1 MPTSTSRL
9 SYTDCFDYFEQALAD
24 PKGLAIGFEFSGDA
38 RHFRLRLHAARALD
52 RRENA
57 ETYEQ
62 GHPLFGRSMFDEIV
76 LRIRE
81 IEGETYVLLEKSS
94 AKVLNVKSL
103 SEMVLPEDLVEPEPM
118 EQAKPKEVV
127 TLTDR
132 RF

>member
-24 PKGLAIGFEFSGDA
+24 PKGLVVTFEFSGDA
-38 RHFRLRLHAARALD
+38 RHFRLRMHAARVLD

-62 GHPLFGRSMFDEIV
+62 GHPLFGRSMFDEII
-76 LRIRE
+76 LRLRE
-81 IEGETYVLLEKSS
+81 GKEGTHVILEKSS
-94 AKVLNVKSL
+94 AKVLDVRSL
-103 SEMVLPEDLVEPEPM
+103 SEVVLPEDLVEPEAEP
-118 EQAKPKEVV
+118 AKPKEVV